1 MSNVSVE
8 KKGSERVSFEE
19 VRVGD
24 RIRVTYVEGGSAGW
38 IASGVRRSV
47 ASRVAA
53 VALDKVCLSEDGHV
67 IAHRGWN
74 KMEIYRLS

>member
-1 MSNVSVE
+1 VA
-8 KKGSERVSFEE
+8 SERVGFEE

-38 IASGVRRSV
+38 ISSGVRRSV

-53 VALDKVCLSEDGHV
+53 GALGKVWLSEEGHV
-67 IAHRGWN
+67 IAHVGWP
-74 KMEIYRLS
+74 KMEIFRLS

>member
-1 MSNVSVE
+1 MSN
-8 KKGSERVSFEE
+8 GSEKIAFEE

-24 RIRVTYVEGGSAGW
+24 RIRVTYVEGGTAGW

-53 VALDKVCLSEDGHV
+53 GALGKVWLSEDGHV
-67 IAHRGWN
+67 IAHTSWP
-74 KMEIYRLS
+74 KMEIYRMS

>member
-1 MSNVSVE
+1 MS
-8 KKGSERVSFEE
+8 KGSASVSERIGFEE

-24 RIRVTYVEGGSAGW
+24 RIRVTYIEGGSAGW
-38 IASGVRRSV
+38 ISSGVQRSV
-47 ASRVAA
+47 ASVVAA
-53 VALDKVCLSEDGHV
+53 GALDKVWLSPDGFV

>member
-1 MSNVSVE
+1 MASAV
-8 KKGSERVSFEE
+8 SERIEFGE

-24 RIRVTYVEGGSAGW
+24 RIRVSYVEGGSAGW

-53 VALDKVCLSEDGHV
+53 GALGKVWLSEGGHV
-67 IAHRGWN
+67 VAHVDWP
-74 KMEIYRLS
+74 KMEIYRLAG